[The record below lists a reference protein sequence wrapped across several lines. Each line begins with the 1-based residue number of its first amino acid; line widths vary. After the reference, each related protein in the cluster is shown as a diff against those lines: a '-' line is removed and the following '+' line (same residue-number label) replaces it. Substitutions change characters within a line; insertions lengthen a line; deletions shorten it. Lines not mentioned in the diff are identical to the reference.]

1 MLLPGPLFVYL
12 LHIQLFWNSR
22 HFCFGIRA
30 ATYDF
35 AALRGVLLGVQL
47 AQQKPPEQVKPLLQA
62 ALRGVYVSA
71 GSYDLA
77 LHGIDNVEMSTMV
90 VNATGQRR
98 KEKTKLYYSC
108 MISVMDVISKRTTY
122 SMPILNK

>member
-1 MLLPGPLFVYL
+1 MAFLETHVFS
-12 LHIQLFWNSR
+12 Q
-22 HFCFGIRA
+22 
-30 ATYDF
+30 
-35 AALRGVLLGVQL
+35 ALEVAV
-47 AQQKPPEQVKPLLQA
+47 
-62 ALRGVYVSA
+62 
-71 GSYDLA
+71 
-77 LHGIDNVEMSTMV
+77 STMV

>member
-1 MLLPGPLFVYL
+1 MP
-12 LHIQLFWNSR
+12 
-22 HFCFGIRA
+22 
-30 ATYDF
+30 
-35 AALRGVLLGVQL
+35 
-47 AQQKPPEQVKPLLQA
+47 QA

-108 MISVMDVISKRTTY
+108 MISVIDVISKKTTY
-122 SMPILNK
+122 SMPILIK

>member
-1 MLLPGPLFVYL
+1 M
-12 LHIQLFWNSR
+12 
-22 HFCFGIRA
+22 
-30 ATYDF
+30 
-35 AALRGVLLGVQL
+35 
-47 AQQKPPEQVKPLLQA
+47 LQA

-98 KEKTKLYYSC
+98 NKKTKLYYSC
-108 MISVMDVISKRTTY
+108 MISVMDVISKKTTY